1 MSSPNQIF
9 FGPIIGP
16 CMPGPPHAIEAI
28 SADLDPEKRHE
39 NTLENAM
46 KFVHGLSSV
55 NVIEL
60 SLTDNRHEIISELT
74 SKVVTKSIFPNTV
87 KEVMNLEEHIQVTDR
102 VLNSLESFTHCIVY
116 ITGLTILV
124 QALYISWSK
133 HVHALG
139 KHSCGQLIFAHRD
152 RTSDSYK
159 LFDSQTGESFD
170 PQSLSEIIKFNRKMS
185 A

>member
-28 SADLDPEKRHE
+28 SADLDLEKRHE
-39 NTLENAM
+39 NTLANAM

-159 LFDSQTGESFD
+159 LFDSQTGKSID
-170 PQSLSEIIKFNRKMS
+170 PEPLSEIIKFNKKV
-185 A
+185 